1 MINLILILVLLI
13 FIYLNVKLTNNEKF
27 DTYSVD
33 VIDTITKQECYT
45 IVEIILDYL
54 NKKYNKNL
62 VAGNIDRAEKTY
74 SENGLENRLDYKIN
88 IFIYNP
94 QRYTN
99 KKINFNVTLEDN
111 KLIINSIRN
120 GISREILEEERG
132 GVDSRGSVIY
142 KPKVNM
148 DSVKPVDK
156 QENNFVNIKFKE
168 MSDKN
173 ESINNMK
180 NRTSWILDKDAQ
192 EFEDNNTNVF
202 PSKVVANVWD
212 DKGIQLTLNNK
223 CKGVQNGTHHGVH
236 KFRKIP
242 NFHVSNFTLN
252 DDSYHWL
259 FDQAQDSA
267 SRPIGVTG
275 ARGSS

>member
-33 VIDTITKQECYT
+33 VIDTITKQECYM
-45 IVEIILDYL
+45 IVETILEYL

-74 SENGLENRLDYKIN
+74 GENRLDYKIN

-142 KPKVNM
+142 KPRINM

-156 QENNFVNIKFKE
+156 QKNNFVNIQYKE
-168 MSDKN
+168 LSDKN
-173 ESINNMK
+173 ESINNIK

-192 EFEDNNTNVF
+192 EFEDNNTCVF

-223 CKGVQNGTHHGVH
+223 CSDSNMGTHHGVH

-252 DDSYHWL
+252 DDNYHWL